1 MLRLKTIF
9 NILLIFLFVLSCSSS
24 NDKPLVAPPKEKVS
38 LPKLWGFAM
47 DDFNEGKA
55 EGAIEKFKMVEK
67 DYSYTEWAPKSLLMM
82 AYVYYEANRC
92 VDTLS
97 VLERYVKFYPN
108 NPERVYV
115 EYLKGVCYFEEVSEF
130 SKDQEKT
137 VKAITQFKSLINSY
151 PNTEYADDA
160 KYKLDL
166 LNDLMAGKEM
176 YVARYYM
183 NKQKWAAAIN
193 RLKIIVDKYQ
203 TTIYIEEALY
213 RLVEIYHKLGLE
225 EDASK
230 AAAILGYNFNSSEW
244 YKKSYLLVSTNQT
257 TLPKKDKSTPTPLDT
272 LTPPPPPAVT
282 ALTADTKS
290 EEQVKM
296 NLAELIS
303 SSELPNA
310 SITKLNEDS
319 NSLPNTTIVDHNINK
334 ISFSEVDMVKDTEG
348 IESTMMAPKSIDHLE
363 EMARHL

>member
-1 MLRLKTIF
+1 MLSSLRKFSETLTAKIF
-9 NILLIFLFVLSCSSS
+9 IALIALSFVFWGINDFYKSSYNNAIAEINGDEIS
-24 NDKPLVAPPKEKVS
+24 
-38 LPKLWGFAM
+38 
-47 DDFNEGKA
+47 FNEFTK
-55 EGAIEKFKMVEK
+55 EYSKIIRNNNIQSQKLAIEKFKMVEK

-244 YKKSYLLVSTNQT
+244 YKKSYFREIGN
-257 TLPKKDKSTPTPLDT
+257 
-272 LTPPPPPAVT
+272 
-282 ALTADTKS
+282 
-290 EEQVKM
+290 
-296 NLAELIS
+296 
-303 SSELPNA
+303 
-310 SITKLNEDS
+310 DS
-319 NSLPNTTIVDHNINK
+319 
-334 ISFSEVDMVKDTEG
+334 
-348 IESTMMAPKSIDHLE
+348 
-363 EMARHL
+363 

>member
-9 NILLIFLFVLSCSSS
+9 NILLISLFVLSCSSS

-115 EYLKGVCYFEEVSEF
+115 EYLKGVCYFEEVSEFSKDQEKTVKAITQFKSLINSYPNTDEEVSEF

-257 TLPKKDKSTPTPLDT
+257 TLPKKDKSL
-272 LTPPPPPAVT
+272 LGGF
-282 ALTADTKS
+282 K
-290 EEQVKM
+290 K
-296 NLAELIS
+296 I
-303 SSELPNA
+303 
-310 SITKLNEDS
+310 LN
-319 NSLPNTTIVDHNINK
+319 
-334 ISFSEVDMVKDTEG
+334 
-348 IESTMMAPKSIDHLE
+348 
-363 EMARHL
+363 

>member
-1 MLRLKTIF
+1 MFKLKRIF
-9 NILLIFLFVLSCSSS
+9 SILLVFLLILSCSSS
-24 NDKPLVAPPKEKVS
+24 NDKPLVPPPKEKIS

-47 DDFNEGKA
+47 DDFNNGNA

-92 VDTLS
+92 SDTLS
-97 VLERYVKFYPN
+97 ILERYVKFYPS

-137 VKAITQFKSLINSY
+137 VKAINQFKSLINTY

-183 NKQKWAAAIN
+183 NKRKWAAAIG
-193 RLKIIVDKYQ
+193 RLKTIVDKYQ

-230 AAAILGYNFNSSEW
+230 VGARFQ
-244 YKKSYLLVSTNQT
+244 KLLLEFSKV
-257 TLPKKDKSTPTPLDT
+257 
-272 LTPPPPPAVT
+272 
-282 ALTADTKS
+282 
-290 EEQVKM
+290 
-296 NLAELIS
+296 
-303 SSELPNA
+303 
-310 SITKLNEDS
+310 LNDS
-319 NSLPNTTIVDHNINK
+319 VVN
-334 ISFSEVDMVKDTEG
+334 
-348 IESTMMAPKSIDHLE
+348 
-363 EMARHL
+363 